1 MEMNFKI
8 IQQIL
13 FFNYD
18 LYVSL
23 KLKSLY
29 QE

>member
-8 IQQIL
+8 IQKIL

-23 KLKSLY
+23 KLKSKY